1 MLIRKWFT
9 QSLTHKLMALFF
21 AVFFCAVCGLT
32 YFAYTSSR
40 NAMFQEFKIR
50 GRTLAK
56 TIASQARMHYHEQ
69 DIEGLTSLF
78 QSLGEGEDVVAILA
92 YRPSKTMWIE
102 FSGIQLTLEDLRF
115 PEQGDVW
122 QKDLV
127 LQKGRSISEFGSV
140 VFDSLSPARTDGSV
154 AAAPIGWVRIFLDRS
169 ALEQRLATLINQAL
183 ATSLLTLLLGGGI
196 FTLLLSRSLQVIG
209 PLTDA
214 TKKVAGGDLHTT
226 VPVSSHD
233 ELGELANGFNRM
245 TEQLL
250 QTTVSKNYVD
260 NIIRSMIDS
269 LIVVNPDG
277 TIETI
282 NQATVQ
288 LLGYEEHELLGQ
300 HITILFPHKNELFSG
315 RTYEELFQ
323 NKAIDLGEVTYRT
336 KDGRTIPILFSEAIL
351 RDEEG
356 CIQGVACVGKDMT
369 KIKLAEEQLRLHGAA
384 LESAANAVVITDLD
398 GYIIWAN
405 PSFTLLTGYTLG
417 EVLGR
422 DMSFLISD
430 QHNRA
435 IYQNLLETIHSG
447 TVWQGEILH
456 RKKDGTLFTV
466 EQTVTPVLNPNG
478 DISHFVSIK
487 QDVTARKQ
495 TEKALIESQ
504 HYNRT
509 LFELSPIG
517 LALFDVDG
525 TVVDCNEA
533 YAAIVGLTRS
543 DVLGMTYWELTPN
556 EYDERAFKIMEVITK
571 TGAFRNYEKHYIHRD
586 GRWVPGRVFGN
597 LIERDNKLYLCCSV
611 EDITDRRKSEEA
623 LKAAHQKLTELNET
637 RSEFLAN
644 ISHELRT
651 PLTVIRG
658 EAEVTIRGKEK
669 PIAEYKAVLERIV
682 HLTNQVNQL
691 VGDLLFI
698 SRSESGT
705 IEIDKRSTSLL
716 DILVEVHREA
726 CVLAEKKRTTITLN
740 TPIAPPIM
748 VDGDPQRLRQL
759 FMIIA
764 TNAINY
770 TQPEG
775 AITMNVESDGKS
787 ARVMT
792 VDNGVGIPAEDLPR
806 VFQRFY
812 RVKQRQHGLA
822 RSGAGLGLPIAK
834 WIAEA
839 HHGTIS
845 VASALN
851 QGTTVTV
858 ELPLHES
865 KAPPAN
871 TEDCH
876 AP

>member
-1 MLIRKWFT
+1 MLIRKWLRH
-9 QSLTHKLMALFF
+9 SLTNKLMALFF

-56 TIASQARMHYHEQ
+56 SIASQARTHYQEQ
-69 DIEGLTSLF
+69 DVEGLTSLL

-92 YRPSKTMWIE
+92 YRPSSTIWLE
-102 FSGIQLTLEDLRF
+102 FSGIQLTDDDLSYT
-115 PEQGDVW
+115 ELADVW
-122 QKDLV
+122 QRDLV
-127 LQKGRSISEFGSV
+127 LKHGYQVSEFGSTV
-140 VFDSLSPARTDGSV
+140 MDSTNAPRKGGFIAPHPTGS
-154 AAAPIGWVRIFLDRS
+154 IRIFLDRS
-169 ALEQRLATLINQAL
+169 ALEDRLDTLIHETL
-183 ATSLLTLLLGGGI
+183 AINLLTLLLGGGI
-196 FTLLLSRSLQVIG
+196 FTLFLRQSLHVIG
-209 PLTDA
+209 PLTAA
-214 TKKVAGGDLHTT
+214 TKRVAEGDLHTT

-233 ELGELANGFNRM
+233 ELGDLANGFNRM

-277 TIETI
+277 TIETV
-282 NQATVQ
+282 NRATLQ

-300 HITILFPHKNELFSG
+300 HIAILFPHKNELFSG
-315 RTYEELFQ
+315 RTYEELSQ
-323 NKAIDLGEVTYRT
+323 NDTIDLGEVMYRT
-336 KDGRTIPILFSEAIL
+336 KDGRAIPILFSEAIL

-356 CIQGVACVGKDMT
+356 RIQGVACVGKDMT

-398 GYIIWAN
+398 GCITWAN
-405 PSFTLLTGYTLG
+405 PSFTLLTGYALG

-430 QHNRA
+430 QDDRA
-435 IYQNLLETIHSG
+435 IYQNLWETIHSG
-447 TVWQGEILH
+447 TVWQGEILN

-466 EQTVTPVLNPNG
+466 EQTVTPVLDPSG
-478 DISHFVSIK
+478 EISHFVSIK

-495 TEKALIESQ
+495 TEKALVESQ

-517 LALFDVDG
+517 LALFDIDG

-533 YAAIVGLTRS
+533 YAAIVGWTRS

-556 EYDERAFKIMEVITK
+556 EYDERAFKIMEEVTK
-571 TGAFRNYEKHYIHRD
+571 TGAFRNYEKHYIHRE
-586 GRWVPGRVFGN
+586 GHWVPVRVFGN
-597 LIERDNKLYLCCSV
+597 LIERDYTLYLCCSV
-611 EDITDRRKSEEA
+611 EDISDRRKGEEA
-623 LKAAHQKLTELNET
+623 LKAANQKLTELNET

-669 PIAEYKAVLERIV
+669 PIAEYKSVLERIV

-705 IEIDKRSTSLL
+705 IEIDKRPTLLL
-716 DILVEVHREA
+716 DILQEVHQEA
-726 CVLAEKKRTTITLN
+726 RVLAERKRTTTALN
-740 TPIAPPIM
+740 TQSAPPIM
-748 VDGDPQRLRQL
+748 VNGDPQRLRQL
-759 FMIIA
+759 FMIIM

-770 TQPEG
+770 TKPEG
-775 AITMNVESDGKS
+775 VITVTLQSNGISTQVI
-787 ARVMT
+787 T
-792 VDNGVGIPAEDLPR
+792 VDNGIGIPAEHLPH

-812 RVKQRQHGLA
+812 RVKQRQQGLA
-822 RSGAGLGLPIAK
+822 RSGSGLGLPIAK

-845 VASALN
+845 IASALN

-858 ELPLHES
+858 ELPLHGFQTPS
-865 KAPPAN
+865 GD
-871 TEDCH
+871 TRGLS
-876 AP
+876 

>member
-1 MLIRKWFT
+1 MD
-9 QSLTHKLMALFF
+9 STHPKKKE
-21 AVFFCAVCGLT
+21 G
-32 YFAYTSSR
+32 
-40 NAMFQEFKIR
+40 
-50 GRTLAK
+50 G
-56 TIASQARMHYHEQ
+56 IAPQPA
-69 DIEGLTSLF
+69 G
-78 QSLGEGEDVVAILA
+78 
-92 YRPSKTMWIE
+92 
-102 FSGIQLTLEDLRF
+102 
-115 PEQGDVW
+115 
-122 QKDLV
+122 
-127 LQKGRSISEFGSV
+127 SI
-140 VFDSLSPARTDGSV
+140 
-154 AAAPIGWVRIFLDRS
+154 RIFLDRN
-169 ALEQRLATLINQAL
+169 ALEERLNTLINETL
-183 ATSLLTLLLGGGI
+183 AVSLLTLMLGGGI
-196 FTLLLSRSLQVIG
+196 FTLLLRRSLHVIG

-214 TKKVAGGDLHTT
+214 TKKVAGGDLHTI

-269 LIVVNPDG
+269 LIVVNPHG
-277 TIETI
+277 TIETV
-282 NQATVQ
+282 NRATLQ

-300 HITILFPHKNELFSG
+300 HIAILFPHRNELFSG
-315 RTYEELFQ
+315 RTYEELSQ
-323 NKAIDLGEVTYRT
+323 NDAIDLGEVMYRT
-336 KDGRTIPILFSEAIL
+336 KDGRAIPILFSEAIL

-356 CIQGVACVGKDMT
+356 RIRGVACVGKDMT

-384 LESAANAVVITDLD
+384 LESAANAVVITDLN
-398 GYIIWAN
+398 GYITWAN

-430 QHNRA
+430 PHDRG
-435 IYQNLLETIHSG
+435 IYQNLWDTILSG
-447 TVWQGEILH
+447 TVWQGEILN

-466 EQTVTPVLNPNG
+466 EQTVTPVLDSNG
-478 DISHFVSIK
+478 EISHFVSIK
-487 QDVTARKQ
+487 QDVTARKH
-495 TEKALIESQ
+495 TEKALVASE

-525 TVVDCNEA
+525 TIVDCNEA
-533 YAAIVGLTRS
+533 YAAIVGWTRS
-543 DVLGMTYWELTPN
+543 DMLGMTYWELTPN

-571 TGAFRNYEKHYIHRD
+571 TGSFRNYEKHYIHRD
-586 GRWVPGRVFGN
+586 GHWVPVRVFGN
-597 LIERDNKLYLCCSV
+597 LIERDNTLYLCCSV
-611 EDITDRRKSEEA
+611 EDISDRRKGEEA
-623 LKAAHQKLTELNET
+623 LKAANQKLTELNET

-705 IEIDKRSTSLL
+705 IEIDKRPTPLL
-716 DILVEVHREA
+716 EILLEVHREA
-726 CVLAEKKRTTITLN
+726 RVLAERKRTAIALN
-740 TPIAPPIM
+740 THSAPPAM
-748 VDGDPQRLRQL
+748 VNGDPQRLRQL
-759 FMIIA
+759 FMIIV

-775 AITMNVESDGKS
+775 AITVNVESDGIS

-792 VDNGVGIPAEDLPR
+792 VDNGVGIPAEDLPH

-812 RVKQRQHGLA
+812 RVQQRQHGLT
-822 RSGAGLGLPIAK
+822 RNGSGLGLPIAK

-839 HHGTIS
+839 HNGIIS
-845 VASALN
+845 IASTLN

-858 ELPLHES
+858 ELPLH
-865 KAPPAN
+865 KCQFPPAD
-871 TEDCH
+871 TENCH
-876 AP
+876 DS